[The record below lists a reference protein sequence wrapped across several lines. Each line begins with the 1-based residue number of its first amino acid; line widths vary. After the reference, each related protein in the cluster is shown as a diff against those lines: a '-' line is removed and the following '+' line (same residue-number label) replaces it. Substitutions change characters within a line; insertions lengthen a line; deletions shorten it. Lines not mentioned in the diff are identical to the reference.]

1 MEIKVVK
8 NLEKKGIEL
17 YFDEKPAKKVL
28 KRLKEG
34 GFRWHNLKKCWYAKE
49 NKDTLKVA
57 ENIKGEKI
65 TKAKKVAKKINE
77 LGVKIGDIFH
87 MSWGYE
93 QTNSDFFKVIDLKG
107 KTQVVLQEVEL
118 PVASETAITSM
129 SRNVKY
135 DIKGAKPVE
144 HSIFVKDNE
153 KGMIKKIKG
162 DNLRQYISM
171 EQSNAYIYKGGEVFE
186 SWYY

>member
-17 YFDEKPAKKVL
+17 YFSEKPGKKVL
-28 KRLKEG
+28 KMLKENG
-34 GFRWHNLKKCWYAKE
+34 YRWHNLKKCWYAKE
-49 NKDTLKVA
+49 NENTLKVA

-65 TKAKKVAKKINE
+65 AKAKTIAKKINE

-93 QTNSDFFKVIDLKG
+93 QTNSDFFKVIGLKG
-107 KTQVVLQEVEL
+107 KTQVVLQEVQL
-118 PVASETAITSM
+118 PVKSETAISSM
-129 SRNVKY
+129 SRKVKY

-144 HSIFVKDNE
+144 QSVFVKDNE

-162 DNLRQYISM
+162 DKDRPYISM
-171 EQSNAYIYKGGEVFE
+171 DYSNAYIYKGDEVFE
-186 SWYY
+186 SWYC